1 LTSEPALA
9 CAWIIVGEH
18 MRRAGVPAT
27 SQPVSQL
34 QSHARMVRNVA
45 DVSRFCAVFCD
56 DPELLADLRQ
66 TQSKQ
71 KPN

>member
-1 LTSEPALA
+1 
-9 CAWIIVGEH
+9 